1 MKKKLP
7 IITRGILVTALL
19 LLAAALLNTTSVQSA
34 YPNAINAGTLSVVI
48 DLITDNGGS
57 LINTD
62 FEFSIDN
69 GSTWI
74 PFELD
79 GQNDLPVDNDTYT
92 IIGNDVTGYSIS
104 YLDCTDVVIA
114 DNTATC
120 TITFDDIAPQLTIVK
135 DPTNDNGGNAAPDD
149 FLLTVGGVAATSGV
163 AKVLDANTPYA
174 INETQLTGY
183 TFVEITDDGSGK
195 CPAALGG
202 TVTLDEGDDITCTIV
217 NDDVAP
223 QLTLI
228 KDPTNDSGG
237 TAAPDDFLL
246 TIGGEA
252 ATSGVA
258 KVLAANTLYA
268 INETQL
274 TGYTFVEITDD
285 GSGKCPAALGGT
297 ITLDEGDDITCTI
310 VNDDV
315 APQLTLV
322 KDPTNDSGGTA
333 APDDFQLTVGGS
345 PVLSGVATE
354 YPVDTPLAINET
366 QLPGYEFV
374 SIIDDGSTKCP
385 AVLGGTVT
393 LALGDDI
400 TCTIVNDDVAAII
413 ADPAADLV
421 TIEDGTTDQFTVVLT
436 TIPTAGVTINVSSSL
451 PSEATVSPA
460 VLPFTVGNWNV
471 PQVVTVTGVDDLVA
485 DGDKPYLITLDPGT
499 SAAAEYAALP
509 AVQITGI
516 NYDNDTPGYIITPTT
531 NLTTTEGE
539 GAQKVTISLR
549 SKPKSQVSLSLV
561 SSDLTEGK
569 VSPTS
574 MIFDPA
580 DWPPPPKE
588 FTITGVDDC
597 LNDGNVQYTITIT
610 AASSDPDYS
619 GPVDVLT
626 VTNYDAPTIGWV
638 KPVNETVRYYY
649 TTSLNPILLEVKRLC
664 TEPISKVRFYRWVPS
679 VGDWVTIGEDLN
691 PPYQETID
699 PTELEFG
706 YNEIRAFAFG
716 AVPTQP
722 GEIQTFST
730 HPYIF
735 ISRDFGD
742 TYVYLPLISK
752 KP

>member
-1 MKKKLP
+1 
-7 IITRGILVTALL
+7 
-19 LLAAALLNTTSVQSA
+19 
-34 YPNAINAGTLSVVI
+34 
-48 DLITDNGGS
+48 
-57 LINTD
+57 
-62 FEFSIDN
+62 
-69 GSTWI
+69 
-74 PFELD
+74 
-79 GQNDLPVDNDTYT
+79 
-92 IIGNDVTGYSIS
+92 
-104 YLDCTDVVIA
+104 
-114 DNTATC
+114 
-120 TITFDDIAPQLTIVK
+120 
-135 DPTNDNGGNAAPDD
+135 
-149 FLLTVGGVAATSGV
+149 
-163 AKVLDANTPYA
+163 
-174 INETQLTGY
+174 
-183 TFVEITDDGSGK
+183 
-195 CPAALGG
+195 
-202 TVTLDEGDDITCTIV
+202 
-217 NDDVAP
+217 
-223 QLTLI
+223 
-228 KDPTNDSGG
+228 
-237 TAAPDDFLL
+237 
-246 TIGGEA
+246 
-252 ATSGVA
+252 
-258 KVLAANTLYA
+258 
-268 INETQL
+268 
-274 TGYTFVEITDD
+274 
-285 GSGKCPAALGGT
+285 
-297 ITLDEGDDITCTI
+297 
-310 VNDDV
+310 
-315 APQLTLV
+315 
-322 KDPTNDSGGTA
+322 
-333 APDDFQLTVGGS
+333 
-345 PVLSGVATE
+345 
-354 YPVDTPLAINET
+354 
-366 QLPGYEFV
+366 
-374 SIIDDGSTKCP
+374 
-385 AVLGGTVT
+385 
-393 LALGDDI
+393 
-400 TCTIVNDDVAAII
+400 
-413 ADPAADLV
+413 
-421 TIEDGTTDQFTVVLT
+421 
-436 TIPTAGVTINVSSSL
+436 
-451 PSEATVSPA
+451 
-460 VLPFTVGNWNV
+460 
-471 PQVVTVTGVDDLVA
+471 VVTVTGVDDLVA